1 VRLVLLLMIAFI
13 AGCHPMPRGD
23 LSRVKHSDVILLRG
37 WRDLYSDGINQLA
50 TELQADGYHPAV
62 YGESQWSAVA
72 DSIISGGGESPVLVG
87 FSYGADH
94 AIDVARKLNERHI
107 PVALLI
113 TIDPVTP
120 PKVPANVAVCH
131 NLYQSDFWDFLP
143 WFRGIPLK
151 ADSQATRLTNI
162 NVHDRPDLDDPHMAH
177 KTIAGY
183 PQIHREILLQI
194 RNQLPRAKM

>member
-1 VRLVLLLMIAFI
+1 LRLALLLIVAFA
-13 AGCHPMPRGD
+13 AGCHTMPSGD
-23 LSRVKHSDVILLRG
+23 LSRVKQSDVVLLRG
-37 WRDLYSDGINQLA
+37 WRDLYSKGVNQLA
-50 TELQADGYHPAV
+50 TELEAEGYHPAV
-62 YGESQWSAVA
+62 YGESQWSDVA
-72 DSIISGGGESPVLVG
+72 DDIISRGEAPVLVG

-94 AIDVARKLNERHI
+94 AIDVARKLEKANLKV
-107 PVALLI
+107 PLLI

-151 ADSQATRLTNI
+151 ADSADTKLTNT

-183 PQIHREILLQI
+183 PQIHREIIDQI
-194 RNQLPRAKM
+194 KIQLPRAKM

>member
-1 VRLVLLLMIAFI
+1 
-13 AGCHPMPRGD
+13 MPPGD
-23 LSRVKHSDVILLRG
+23 PSRVKHSDVVLLRG
-37 WRDLYSDGINQLA
+37 WRDMYSSGVNQLA
-50 TELQADGYHPAV
+50 TELESQGYHPAV
-62 YGESQWSAVA
+62 YGESQWYDVA
-72 DSIISGGGESPVLVG
+72 AKISGEAPVLVG

-94 AIDVARKLNERHI
+94 VIDIARKLNDRHI
-107 PVALLI
+107 AVPLLI

-151 ADSQATRLTNI
+151 AESLSTKLTNI
-162 NVHDRPDLDDPHMAH
+162 NVHNRPDLDDPHMAH

-183 PQIHREILLQI
+183 PQIHREILQQI
-194 RNQLPRAKM
+194 RNQFPRAKM

>member
-1 VRLVLLLMIAFI
+1 VAFI

-23 LSRVKHSDVILLRG
+23 LSRVKDSDVVLLRG

-50 TELQADGYHPAV
+50 TELEAEGYHPAV
-62 YGESQWSAVA
+62 YGESQWSDVA
-72 DSIISGGGESPVLVG
+72 DNIILLGDAPVLIG

-94 AIDVARKLNERHI
+94 VLDVARKIQKAHLSV
-107 PVALLI
+107 PLLI

-151 ADSQATRLTNI
+151 AESRATKLTNL

-177 KTIAGY
+177 KTITGY
-183 PQIHREILLQI
+183 PQIRREIIEQIKNHLQ
-194 RNQLPRAKM
+194 RAKM